1 MYELWTGTLFNDI
14 SLMAKNN
21 SRPFFAMPL
30 GACVENKNSNNRNPA
45 REKNEFRLTKTLH
58 LHRRD
63 YEKKN
68 VPFLTDSSSMKE

>member
-1 MYELWTGTLFNDI
+1 
-14 SLMAKNN
+14 
-21 SRPFFAMPL
+21 MPL